1 MKLKEGFGEQIDRFY
16 KDWLDRQI
24 EAVKQS
30 EIEALEDIGLPP
42 IRRIGTDDI
51 MLSNAITVMELARIA
66 EGNIY
71 VKFAE
76 NESLWDRYHFTY
88 KGVEVYALEDK
99 KLREEFKAKML
110 EIFEV
115 TEDEIGTI

>member
-1 MKLKEGFGEQIDRFY
+1 MKLKEGFGEQIDQFY

-24 EAVKQS
+24 DSVKES
-30 EIEALEDIGLPP
+30 EIPALEDIGLPRL
-42 IRRIGTDDI
+42 RRVGNDDI
-51 MLSNAITVMELARIA
+51 MVSGAETAAELARITNS
-66 EGNIY
+66 NIY

-115 TEDEIGTI
+115 KEDEIGTI

>member
-1 MKLKEGFGEQIDRFY
+1 MKLKEGFSEQIDQFY

-24 EAVKQS
+24 DAVKQS

-51 MLSNAITVMELARIA
+51 MLSDAVTVMELARIT

-76 NESLWDRYHFTY
+76 EGSVYDRYHFTY
-88 KGVEVYALEDK
+88 RGVNIYALEDA
-99 KLREEFKAKML
+99 KLREKFKAKML

>member
-1 MKLKEGFGEQIDRFY
+1 MKLKEGFGEQIDQFY

-24 EAVKQS
+24 DATKQS

-42 IRRIGTDDI
+42 IRRIGADEI
-51 MLSNAITVMELARIA
+51 MLSNAVTVMELARIT

>member
-1 MKLKEGFGEQIDRFY
+1 MKLKEGFSEQIDQFY

-24 EAVKQS
+24 DAVKQS

-51 MLSNAITVMELARIA
+51 MLSAAITVMELARIT

-76 NESLWDRYHFTY
+76 EGSVYDKYHFTY
-88 KGVEVYALEDK
+88 RGVNIYALEDSNR
-99 KLREEFKAKML
+99 REEFKAKML